1 MAPTKRDY
9 YEILGIQ
16 KGASKDEIKKAYRK
30 QAFEYHPDRNKSH
43 DATEKFKEISEAYAV
58 LSDDQ
63 KRSQYDQYGHAGFDR
78 MYSTEDIFRSANF
91 DDFEDIFGGSGRNP
105 FGDIFGSFFGTGS
118 GRGSRRR
125 EFGADLETEVE
136 VSLEDAA
143 KGLKK
148 EIAIYRTTVCSRC
161 KGSRAEPGSKS
172 ATCDQCRGSGQ
183 VQQGRRL
190 GPMQFFTV
198 TTCPKCRGEGTVLEK
213 PCKECAGSGR
223 VRDKE
228 HIKVNIPG
236 GIENG
241 MRIRLEG
248 LGEYGRDGPGDL
260 YVSVYVQKHKFFER
274 KGDELWMEIPIPF
287 SLAALGGKIE
297 VPTLLGNVKLNIP
310 PGTQPST
317 VFKLKEEGM
326 PNIRTGRKGDEMVRV
341 TVEVPKKMGKKQKE
355 LIEEFAKESGD
366 DKKKGFWENMFGL
379 FLF

>member
-9 YEILGIQ
+9 YDILGIS

-30 QAFEYHPDRNKSH
+30 LAFEYHPDRNKSH

-91 DDFEDIFGGSGRNP
+91 EDFEDLFGGSGRSP
-105 FGDIFGSFFGTGS
+105 FGDIFGSFFGSGL

-125 EFGADLETEVE
+125 EFGADLETDVE
-136 VSLEDAA
+136 IPLEDAA

-148 EIAIYRTTVCSRC
+148 ELSIYRTAVCSRC
-161 KGSRAEPGSKS
+161 KGSRAEPGSKTS
-172 ATCDQCRGSGQ
+172 TCNQCRGTGQ

-198 TTCPKCRGEGTVLEK
+198 TTCPKCKGEGSVLEK

-228 HIKVNIPG
+228 HIKVNIPA

-260 YVSVYVQKHKFFER
+260 YVSVYVQQHKLFER
-274 KGDELWMEIPIPF
+274 KGDELWIEIPIPF

-297 VPTLLGNVKLNIP
+297 VPALFGTVKLSIP

-317 VFKLKEEGM
+317 IFKLKEEGM

-341 TVEVPKKMGKKQKE
+341 TVEVPKKMSKKQKE

-366 DKKKGFWENMFGL
+366 DKKKGFWETMFG
-379 FLF
+379 FFF